1 MNRKTGRPDWLE
13 LAVGILLILLGIFT
27 FVSPGSILTGLVMA

>member
-27 FVSPGSILTGLVMA
+27 FVSPGGASSRDWL